1 MPPHGGY
8 VHVYMRGCEA
18 TAPRY
23 QYLSRA
29 PETLSAHLSMRK
41 EIALDII
48 IRIRRASSAD
58 EKTCQKQ
65 KLKVVNERCTV
76 LF

>member
-1 MPPHGGY
+1 MDSRIMPPHGGY

-41 EIALDII
+41 ETALDII
-48 IRIRRASSAD
+48 IHIRRASSTRGAR
-58 EKTCQKQ
+58 KRARSKS
-65 KLKVVNERCTV
+65 
-76 LF
+76 